1 MTRRKLIAGNWK
13 MNTSLEEADE
23 LARAIAA
30 HDYGAPNNVDLAVCP
45 PFPWL
50 VPVRDAIAGSG
61 IALGAQNCSHL
72 PNGAVTGEVS
82 VQMLSGLCRF
92 VIVGHSERRS
102 LFAESNEII
111 RRKLDAI
118 LGVGL
123 TPILCVGESLD
134 IRRQGAA
141 AKYVVSQ
148 LSAVLVGRSPDE
160 IRHCVIAYEP
170 IWAIGTGV
178 AASASDA
185 EEMAQTIRSSL
196 DSLFPGNGDD
206 VRILYGGSVTPANS
220 LETLSQQNVDG
231 ALVGGASLKGDL
243 FLAIAGSVSG

>member
-1 MTRRKLIAGNWK
+1 MSRRKLIAGNWK
-13 MNTSLEEADE
+13 MNTSLNEAVD
-23 LARAIAA
+23 LARTITAY
-30 HDYGAPNNVDLAVCP
+30 DNDPPNNVDLAVCP

-82 VQMLSGLCRF
+82 VQMLVGLCQF
-92 VIVGHSERRS
+92 VIVGHSERRTH
-102 LFAESNEII
+102 FAESDEIV
-111 RRKLDAI
+111 RRKIDAI
-118 LGVGL
+118 LGVDL
-123 TPILCVGESLD
+123 TPIICVGESLD
-134 IRRQGAA
+134 IRRQGTAA
-141 AKYVVSQ
+141 EHVVSQ
-148 LSAVLVGRSPDE
+148 LFAALIDRSPSE
-160 IRHCVIAYEP
+160 VRSCVIAYEP

-185 EEMAQTIRSSL
+185 EEMARTIRSTL
-196 DSLFPGNGDD
+196 DSISPGTGDD

-231 ALVGGASLKGDL
+231 ALVGGASLKADL
-243 FLAIAGSVSG
+243 YFAIARSVSR